1 MIKLVIFDF
10 DGVFTDGS
18 VFIDNNNDI
27 IKKYNIKD
35 GTGISLLKKRNI
47 EIGVI
52 SGFKE
57 NQSQINILN
66 HLNISLKAFNIKNK
80 VEIAKKWCKDLN
92 LCIKNEVA
100 FMGDDINDLDL
111 LNEVYLSGCPSDCI
125 QELKNVCDFKS
136 SYSGGNGAIR
146 EFCEYILFL
155 DEKKIVENK
164 IKKQIKKEFYYQIN
178 HFKFESIEKV
188 KEVIKFKKEKNI
200 FFAGIGKSGNMANHC
215 CDLMKSLSYSTFF
228 LNVVNMTHGD
238 LGMIKQN
245 DIVIFFSNSGN
256 TKELIEILH
265 LVKKKNIFTIG
276 ICNTTKINRFR
287 ELCDFT
293 LELPF
298 VKEIDGNIEHIPT
311 NSCMSQL
318 LFINILISL
327 LKENA
332 CIKEYKKNHV
342 SGNIGKD
349 LLTIKDVLITNYP
362 KIIIDDKTKKI
373 DLHDILLEM
382 TNNGIGCCFFINTE
396 KKLLGILTDG
406 DIRRFILN
414 NSESKFIEKEQ
425 INQNFYYETDKNKFV
440 KDCKNYGYI
449 PILSCIYEY
458 DSETL
463 DSSENKNKNKN
474 KLVGIIKN

>member
-18 VFIDNNNDI
+18 VFIDNNNHI

-35 GTGISLLKKRNI
+35 GTGISLLKKSGI

-57 NQSQINILN
+57 NQSQMNILN

-80 VEIAKKWCKDLN
+80 VEVAKKWCKDLN
-92 LCIKNEVA
+92 LCINKEVA

-111 LNEVYLSGCPSDCI
+111 LNEVYLSGCPHDCM

-136 SYSGGNGAIR
+136 SCLGGNGVIR
-146 EFCEYILFL
+146 DFCDYILSL
-155 DEKKIVENK
+155 DTQNTNFIEDA
-164 IKKQIKKEFYYQIN
+164 IKNQMKKEFYHQIHN
-178 HFKFESIEKV
+178 FKSGSIEKI
-188 KEVIKFKKEKNI
+188 KEIIEENKDKNI
-200 FFAGIGKSGNMANHC
+200 FFAGVGKSGNMANHC

-228 LNVVNMTHGD
+228 LNIVNITHGD

-265 LVKKKNIFTIG
+265 LLKKNKIFTIG
-276 ICNTTKINRFR
+276 ICNTTKKNKFK

-298 VKEIDGNIEHIPT
+298 LKEIDGNIQHIPT

-327 LKENA
+327 LKQNV
-332 CIKEYKKNHV
+332 CIEKYKQNHV

-349 LLTIKDVLITNYP
+349 LLTIKDVLIINYP
-362 KIIIDDKTKKI
+362 KIIIDEKTIKI
-373 DLHDILLEM
+373 NLHDILLEM
-382 TNNGIGCCFFINTE
+382 TNYSIGCCFFINAE
-396 KKLLGILTDG
+396 QKLLGILTDG

-414 NSESKFIEKEQ
+414 NSGMKFIKIEQ
-425 INQNFYYETDKNKFV
+425 INKNFYYETDKNKFL

-449 PILSCIYEY
+449 PILEH
-458 DSETL
+458 
-463 DSSENKNKNKN
+463 KNKN
-474 KLVGIIKN
+474 KLNGIIKI